1 MLRNLRA
8 FAGSAVGAIFILLLA
23 LPFVANTGQGPQSTG
38 TQGSSVVSTEGERF
52 YDIEVQRAA
61 NLTFLQSADLVTG
74 NPRTVDEARALEGW
88 QRVENA
94 IVSQLT
100 QQPIQLA
107 ELARQQWTASEEEI
121 IADMVNDP
129 QFQVA
134 GEYVKLLAE
143 QALDTPEKEAYYIQ
157 QKRVEINARRLQ
169 EFADRYAPTFTPTP
183 IVEAVFDFQ
192 NRLYGFDAIQLLASN
207 EDVGAP
213 TSSDLDAIFDENS
226 ELYRTQEMRELSAIV
241 VSPALYLSGE
251 ATDDALAAA
260 AEQATATINLM
271 LDTQQN
277 GITPEGSLDILD
289 ATLED
294 LAAAGSLDIV
304 QFDAVDRFG
313 RDATGNRNEAA
324 ATTVALLSDGFQLNA
339 VGDVSELRDLG
350 NGNAIV
356 VRLDG
361 LTESRPQTREEADSA
376 LAQTWEYQAQTEQL
390 RARVDVALTD
400 LANGSISFETLA
412 ADENAD
418 VQALEL
424 LDAAGLQ
431 RQGIS
436 PVNAS
441 GMGVG
446 DVDASNLGLRTT
458 VYRLRELGQ
467 QDQAES
473 AISYD
478 AVQSAINGF
487 YRRQLTGAFLQ
498 ELEENADITI
508 NEREFADSLN
518 AAVLTANNAGYFDGT
533 ATEASV
539 RNAMAGLQSG
549 AQ

>member
-1 MLRNLRA
+1 M
-8 FAGSAVGAIFILLLA
+8 
-23 LPFVANTGQGPQSTG
+23 
-38 TQGSSVVSTEGERF
+38 STEGERF

-61 NLTFLQSADLVTG
+61 NLTFLQSADLVDG

-169 EFADRYAPTFTPTP
+169 EFAERYAPAFTPTP
-183 IVEAVFDFQ
+183 IVEAAFDFQ

-213 TSSDLDAIFDENS
+213 SSSDLDAIFDENS
-226 ELYRTQEMRELSAIV
+226 ELYRTQEMRELSAII

-251 ATDDALAAA
+251 ATEEALAAA
-260 AEQATATINLM
+260 TEQATATINLM

-289 ATLED
+289 ATLDD
-294 LAAAGSLDIV
+294 LAAAGALDIV

-350 NGNAIV
+350 DGNAIV

-361 LTESRPQTREEADSA
+361 LTASRPQTREEANSA

-390 RARVDVALTD
+390 RERVEVALTD

-412 ADENAD
+412 AGENAEI
-418 VQALEL
+418 QALEL

-478 AVQSAINGF
+478 AVQSAIDGF

>member
-61 NLTFLQSADLVTG
+61 NLTFLQSADLVDG

-169 EFADRYAPTFTPTP
+169 EFADRYAPAFTPTP
-183 IVEAVFDFQ
+183 IVEAAFDFQ

-207 EDVGAP
+207 EDVGTP
-213 TSSDLDAIFDENS
+213 LSSDLDAIFDENS
-226 ELYRTQEMRELSAIV
+226 ELYRTQEMRELSAII
-241 VSPALYLSGE
+241 VSPAIYVSGE
-251 ATDDALAAA
+251 ATEEALAAA
-260 AEQATATINLM
+260 TEQATATINLM

-294 LAAAGSLDIV
+294 LAAAGALDIV

-350 NGNAIV
+350 DGNAIV

-361 LTESRPQTREEADSA
+361 LTESRQQTREEADNA

-390 RARVDVALTD
+390 RERVEVALTD

-412 ADENAD
+412 ADENAEI
-418 VQALEL
+418 QALEL

-478 AVQSAINGF
+478 AVQSAIDGF

>member
-61 NLTFLQSADLVTG
+61 NLTFLQSADLVSG
-74 NPRTVDEARALEGW
+74 NPRTVDEARALDGW

-169 EFADRYAPTFTPTP
+169 EFADRYAPAFTPTP
-183 IVEAVFDFQ
+183 IVEAAFDFQ
-192 NRLYGFDAIQLLASN
+192 NRLYGFDTIQLLASN
-207 EDVGAP
+207 EDVGTP
-213 TSSDLDAIFDENS
+213 SSSDLDAIFDENS
-226 ELYRTQEMRELSAIV
+226 ELYRTQEMRELSAIIV
-241 VSPALYLSGE
+241 TPALYLSGE
-251 ATDDALAAA
+251 ATEEALAAA
-260 AEQATATINLM
+260 TEQATATINLM

-294 LAAAGSLDIV
+294 LAAAGALDIV

-324 ATTVALLSDGFQLNA
+324 ATTIALLSDGFQLNA

-350 NGNAIV
+350 DGNAIV

-390 RARVDVALTD
+390 RERVEVALTD
-400 LANGSISFETLA
+400 LANGSISLETLA
-412 ADENAD
+412 AGENAEI
-418 VQALEL
+418 QALEL

-478 AVQSAINGF
+478 AVQSAIDGF

>member
-61 NLTFLQSADLVTG
+61 NLTFLQSADLVDG

-169 EFADRYAPTFTPTP
+169 EFADRYAPAFTPTP
-183 IVEAVFDFQ
+183 IVEAAFDFQ
-192 NRLYGFDAIQLLASN
+192 NRLYGFDAIQLLASH
-207 EDVGAP
+207 EDVGTP
-213 TSSDLDAIFDENS
+213 SSSDLDAIFDENS
-226 ELYRTQEMRELSAIV
+226 ELYRTQEMRELSAII
-241 VSPALYLSGE
+241 VSPAIYLSGE
-251 ATDDALAAA
+251 ATEEALAAA
-260 AEQATATINLM
+260 TEQATATINLM

-294 LAAAGSLDIV
+294 LAAAGALDIV

-324 ATTVALLSDGFQLNA
+324 ATTIALLSDGFQLNA

-350 NGNAIV
+350 DGNAIV

-390 RARVDVALTD
+390 RERVEIALTD

-412 ADENAD
+412 AGENAEI
-418 VQALEL
+418 QALEL

-478 AVQSAINGF
+478 AVQSAIDGF

>member
-61 NLTFLQSADLVTG
+61 NLTFLQSSDIVNG
-74 NPRTVDEARALEGW
+74 NPRTVEEARALEGW

-169 EFADRYAPTFTPTP
+169 EFADRYAPAFTPTP
-183 IVEAVFDFQ
+183 IVEAAFDFQ

-207 EDVGAP
+207 EDVGTP
-213 TSSDLDAIFDENS
+213 SSSDLDTIFDENS
-226 ELYRTQEMRELSAIV
+226 ELYRTQESRELSAVI
-241 VSPALYLSGE
+241 VSPALYLLGE
-251 ATDDALAAA
+251 ATEEALAAA
-260 AEQATATINLM
+260 IEQATATINLM

-294 LAAAGSLDIV
+294 LAAAGSIDIV
-304 QFDAVDRFG
+304 QFEAVDRFG

-324 ATTVALLSDGFQLNA
+324 ATTAALLSDGFQLNA

-361 LTESRPQTREEADSA
+361 LTESRPQTREEAESA

-390 RARVDVALTD
+390 RARVETALAD

-412 ADENAD
+412 GDENAEI
-418 VQALEL
+418 QALEL

-458 VYRLRELGQ
+458 IYRLRELGQ
-467 QDQAES
+467 QDQADS
-473 AISYD
+473 AISLD
-478 AVQSAINGF
+478 AVQAAINGF

-498 ELEENADITI
+498 ELEENATITI
-508 NEREFADSLN
+508 NEREFAESLN
-518 AAVLTANNAGYFDGT
+518 VAILTANNAGYFDGT

-539 RNAMAGLQSG
+539 RNAMAGLQAS

>member
-74 NPRTVDEARALEGW
+74 NPRTVDEARALDGW

-107 ELARQQWTASEEEI
+107 ELGRQQWTASEEEI
-121 IADMVNDP
+121 VADMVNDP

-183 IVEAVFDFQ
+183 IVEAAFDFQ

-213 TSSDLDAIFDENS
+213 TSSDLDAMFDENS

-294 LAAAGSLDIV
+294 LAAAGSLDII
-304 QFDAVDRFG
+304 QFDPVDRFG

-339 VGDVSELRDLG
+339 VGDLSELRDLG
-350 NGNAIV
+350 DGNAIV

-361 LTESRPQTREEADSA
+361 LTESRPQTREEADIA
-376 LAQTWEYQAQTEQL
+376 LTQTWEYQAQTEQL

-400 LANGSISFETLA
+400 LANGSISFETFA

-418 VQALEL
+418 VQALEP

-436 PVNAS
+436 PANAS

-446 DVDASNLGLRTT
+446 DVEASNLGLRTT
-458 VYRLRELGQ
+458 IYRLRELGQ

-508 NEREFADSLN
+508 NEREFANSLN

>member
-61 NLTFLQSADLVTG
+61 NLTFLQSADLVDG

-169 EFADRYAPTFTPTP
+169 EFADRYAPAFTPTP
-183 IVEAVFDFQ
+183 IVEAAFDFQ

-226 ELYRTQEMRELSAIV
+226 ELYRTQEMRELSAII

-251 ATDDALAAA
+251 ATEEALAAA
-260 AEQATATINLM
+260 TEQATATINLM

-350 NGNAIV
+350 DGNAIV

-361 LTESRPQTREEADSA
+361 LTASRPQTREEADSA

-390 RARVDVALTD
+390 RERVEVALTD

-412 ADENAD
+412 AGENAEI
-418 VQALEL
+418 QALEL

-478 AVQSAINGF
+478 AVQSAIDGF

>member
-74 NPRTVDEARALEGW
+74 NPRTVDEARALDGW

-107 ELARQQWTASEEEI
+107 ELGRQQWTASEEEI
-121 IADMVNDP
+121 VADMVNDP

-183 IVEAVFDFQ
+183 IVEAAFDFQ

-213 TSSDLDAIFDENS
+213 TSNDLDAIFDENS

-304 QFDAVDRFG
+304 QFDPVDRFG

-339 VGDVSELRDLG
+339 VGDLSELRDLG
-350 NGNAIV
+350 DGNAIV

-400 LANGSISFETLA
+400 LANGSISFETFA

-446 DVDASNLGLRTT
+446 DVEASNLGLRTT
-458 VYRLRELGQ
+458 IYRLRELGQ

-508 NEREFADSLN
+508 NEREFANSLN

>member
-61 NLTFLQSADLVTG
+61 NLTFLQSADLVNG
-74 NPRTVDEARALEGW
+74 NPRTVDEARALDGW

-169 EFADRYAPTFTPTP
+169 EFADRYAPAFTPTP
-183 IVEAVFDFQ
+183 IVEAAFDFQ
-192 NRLYGFDAIQLLASN
+192 NRLYGFDTIQLLASN
-207 EDVGAP
+207 EDVGTP
-213 TSSDLDAIFDENS
+213 SSSDLDAIFDENS
-226 ELYRTQEMRELSAIV
+226 ELYRTQEMRELSAII
-241 VSPALYLSGE
+241 VSPAIYLSGE
-251 ATDDALAAA
+251 ATEEALAAA
-260 AEQATATINLM
+260 TEQATATINLM

-294 LAAAGSLDIV
+294 LAAAGALDIV

-324 ATTVALLSDGFQLNA
+324 ATTIALLSDGFQLNA

-350 NGNAIV
+350 DGNAIV

-390 RARVDVALTD
+390 RERVEVALTD

-412 ADENAD
+412 AGENAEI
-418 VQALEL
+418 QALEL

-478 AVQSAINGF
+478 AVQSAIDGF

>member
-74 NPRTVDEARALEGW
+74 NPRTVDEARALDGW

-107 ELARQQWTASEEEI
+107 ELGRQQWTASEEEI
-121 IADMVNDP
+121 VADMVNDP

-183 IVEAVFDFQ
+183 IVEAAFDFQ

-304 QFDAVDRFG
+304 QFDPVDRFG

-339 VGDVSELRDLG
+339 VGDLSELRDLG
-350 NGNAIV
+350 DGNAIV

-400 LANGSISFETLA
+400 LANGSISFETFA

-458 VYRLRELGQ
+458 IYRLRELGQ

-508 NEREFADSLN
+508 NEREFANSLN

>member
-23 LPFVANTGQGPQSTG
+23 LPFVANTGQGPQSTA

-61 NLTFLQSADLVTG
+61 NLTFLQSANLVTG

-121 IADMVNDP
+121 IADMVNDT

-169 EFADRYAPTFTPTP
+169 EFADRYAPTFTPIP
-183 IVEAVFDFQ
+183 IVEAAFDFQ

-304 QFDAVDRFG
+304 QFAPVDRFG

-339 VGDVSELRDLG
+339 VGDLSELRDLG
-350 NGNAIV
+350 DGNAIV

-361 LTESRPQTREEADSA
+361 LTESRPQTRAEADSA

-400 LANGSISFETLA
+400 LANGSISFETFA

-458 VYRLRELGQ
+458 IYRLRELGQ

>member
-61 NLTFLQSADLVTG
+61 NLTFLQSADLVNG
-74 NPRTVDEARALEGW
+74 NPRTVDEARALDGW

-169 EFADRYAPTFTPTP
+169 EFADRYAPAFTPTP
-183 IVEAVFDFQ
+183 IVEAAFDFQ

-207 EDVGAP
+207 EDVGTP
-213 TSSDLDAIFDENS
+213 LSSDLDAIFDENS
-226 ELYRTQEMRELSAIV
+226 ELYRTQEMRELSAII
-241 VSPALYLSGE
+241 VSPAIYLSGE
-251 ATDDALAAA
+251 ATEEALAAA
-260 AEQATATINLM
+260 TEQATATINLM

-294 LAAAGSLDIV
+294 LAAAGALDIV

-324 ATTVALLSDGFQLNA
+324 ATTIALLSDGFQLNA

-350 NGNAIV
+350 DGNAIV

-390 RARVDVALTD
+390 RERVEVALTD

-412 ADENAD
+412 AGENAEI
-418 VQALEL
+418 QALEL

-478 AVQSAINGF
+478 AVQSAIDGF

>member
-61 NLTFLQSADLVTG
+61 NLTFLQSADLVNG
-74 NPRTVDEARALEGW
+74 NPRTVDEARALDGW

-169 EFADRYAPTFTPTP
+169 EFADRYAPAFTPTP
-183 IVEAVFDFQ
+183 IVEAAFDFQ

-207 EDVGAP
+207 EDVGTP
-213 TSSDLDAIFDENS
+213 SSSDLDAIFDENS
-226 ELYRTQEMRELSAIV
+226 ELYRTQEMRELSAII
-241 VSPALYLSGE
+241 VSPAIYLSGE
-251 ATDDALAAA
+251 ATEEALAAA
-260 AEQATATINLM
+260 TEQATATINLM

-294 LAAAGSLDIV
+294 LAAAGALDIV

-350 NGNAIV
+350 DGNAIV

-390 RARVDVALTD
+390 RERVEVALTD

-412 ADENAD
+412 AGENAEI
-418 VQALEL
+418 QALEL

-478 AVQSAINGF
+478 AVQSAIDGF

>member
-61 NLTFLQSADLVTG
+61 NLTFLQSADLVDG

-169 EFADRYAPTFTPTP
+169 EFADRYAPAFTPTP
-183 IVEAVFDFQ
+183 IVEAAFDFQ

-213 TSSDLDAIFDENS
+213 SSSDLDAIFDENS
-226 ELYRTQEMRELSAIV
+226 ELYRTQEMRELSAII

-251 ATDDALAAA
+251 ATEEALAAA
-260 AEQATATINLM
+260 TEQATATINLM

-289 ATLED
+289 ATLDD
-294 LAAAGSLDIV
+294 LAAAGALDIV

-324 ATTVALLSDGFQLNA
+324 ATTVALLSEGFQLNA

-350 NGNAIV
+350 DGNAIV

-361 LTESRPQTREEADSA
+361 LTASRPQTREEADSA

-390 RARVDVALTD
+390 RERVEVALTD

-412 ADENAD
+412 AGENAEI
-418 VQALEL
+418 QALEL

-478 AVQSAINGF
+478 AVQSAIDGF